1 MPTIQVQ
8 ELASRADEIMRELAA
23 TGERAI
29 IVEGGRPLAVLSAL
43 TEDELE
49 DYVLANDPEFV
60 EGRKLA
66 LDEFRRG
73 ETKTLQE
80 VLQELD

>member
-8 ELASRADEIMRELAA
+8 ELASRANEIVRELAA

-29 IVEGGRPLAVLSAL
+29 IVEDGRPLAVLSAL

-60 EGRKLA
+60 DDMHKA
-66 LDEFRRG
+66 DEAMRSRQTREARDVFA
-73 ETKTLQE
+73 
-80 VLQELD
+80 ELD